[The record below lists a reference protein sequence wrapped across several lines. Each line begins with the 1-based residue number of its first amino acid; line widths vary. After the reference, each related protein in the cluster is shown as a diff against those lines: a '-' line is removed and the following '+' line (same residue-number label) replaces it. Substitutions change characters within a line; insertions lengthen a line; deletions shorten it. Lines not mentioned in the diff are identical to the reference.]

1 MKKLHFNDFLRKS
14 LDYIVLMI
22 YNQVKINVLM
32 IRNENE
38 QIFSYFLRT

>member
-1 MKKLHFNDFLRKS
+1 MIILENHLTI
-14 LDYIVLMI
+14 IVLMI